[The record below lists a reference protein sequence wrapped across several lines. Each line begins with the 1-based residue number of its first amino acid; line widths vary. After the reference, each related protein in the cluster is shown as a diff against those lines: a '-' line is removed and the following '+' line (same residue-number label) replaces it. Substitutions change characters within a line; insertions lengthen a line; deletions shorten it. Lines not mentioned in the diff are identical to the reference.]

1 MLCLKTKIFHSI
13 TILTLLLFNH
23 IQCKGEKNQEKGEE
37 NLSQPPDQ
45 NQKIID
51 ELTQDYETKK
61 AIVNVLIGINCFLFI
76 MILFIVLYEI
86 IKYRQRRKMENI
98 LLLSL
103 QKKNITNNLNSS
115 DRKSNNIEYEHSSII
130 KNNKKSFNSS
140 KMMESVNSNNISYN
154 NGQKPSLNECNNSYR
169 ERSDS
174 GYEAPVVQ
182 NYEEKKEEKI
192 FTNHGNRNK
201 NDNRKFKNVC
211 NNELNENKFFT
222 NNGNEKKEV
231 KLFTNDINDNKKVSL
246 LENPF

>member
-1 MLCLKTKIFHSI
+1 MLCLKTKIFHLI
-13 TILTLLLFNH
+13 TIVALVLFNH
-23 IQCKGEKNQEKGEE
+23 IQCNPEKGEE
-37 NLSQPPDQ
+37 KGGEEGGQPPDP

-51 ELTQDYETKK
+51 ELTNESETKK
-61 AIVNVLIGINCFLFI
+61 AIVNALIGVNCFLFI

-86 IKYRQRRKMENI
+86 IKCRQRRKMENM

-115 DRKSNNIEYEHSSII
+115 DRKSNNIEYEYSSSI

-154 NGQKPSLNECNNSYR
+154 NGQNNSYR

-192 FTNHGNRNK
+192 FTNDGNRNK
-201 NDNRKFKNVC
+201 EDNRKFKNVC

-222 NNGNEKKEV
+222 NNGNEKKED
-231 KLFTNDINDNKKVSL
+231 KLFTNDINDNKKASL

>member
-1 MLCLKTKIFHSI
+1 MLCQKTKIFHSI

-76 MILFIVLYEI
+76 MILFIVIYEI
-86 IKYRQRRKMENI
+86 IKYRQRRKMKDT
-98 LLLSL
+98 LLFSL
-103 QKKNITNNLNSS
+103 QKKNITNKENSS
-115 DRKSNNIEYEHSSII
+115 NRKSNIEYSSII
-130 KNNKKSFNSS
+130 KNTKKSFNSS
-140 KMMESVNSNNISYN
+140 KMMESANSNNISN
-154 NGQKPSLNECNNSYR
+154 NYSQKPFLNESNNSYR

-182 NYEEKKEEKI
+182 NYEKKKEEKI
-192 FTNHGNRNK
+192 FTNDGAQSE

-211 NNELNENKFFT
+211 NSGLNENNFFT
-222 NNGNEKKEV
+222 NNGNENKNED
-231 KLFTNDINDNKKVSL
+231 KLFINDINDNKKASL

>member
-1 MLCLKTKIFHSI
+1 MLCLKTKIFHLI
-13 TILTLLLFNH
+13 AIVALVLFNH
-23 IQCKGEKNQEKGEE
+23 IQCNPEKGEE
-37 NLSQPPDQ
+37 KGGEEGDQRPDP

-51 ELTQDYETKK
+51 ELTNESETKK
-61 AIVNVLIGINCFLFI
+61 AIVNALIGVNIFLFI

-98 LLLSL
+98 LVLSL

-115 DRKSNNIEYEHSSII
+115 DRKSNIEYSSII
-130 KNNKKSFNSS
+130 KNSKKSFNSS
-140 KMMESVNSNNISYN
+140 KMMESVNSNSISYN

-192 FTNHGNRNK
+192 FTNDGNRNE
-201 NDNRKFKNVC
+201 NDNRKFKNVF

-222 NNGNEKKEV
+222 NNGNEKKED

-246 LENPF
+246 LENPY